1 MISKKSF
8 FLALMFIVTSVSIN
22 AQTLDEELFEI
33 FDDSNSKLFSS
44 LHEEAVKANFQVIEM
59 SKNAV
64 LSDFFTARAYLG
76 LSHKFGIIDEFEQ
89 SLKYARLAL
98 KHSLEGKYEVGI
110 ATANLNMGFAY
121 LEMLI

>member
-1 MISKKSF
+1 
-8 FLALMFIVTSVSIN
+8 MFIVTSVSIN